1 MTQPFPP
8 HTGHRLH
15 GSYEVMRGGHMNEA
29 FVDFTGGVGEVL
41 YLRQDTPGLFSA
53 VRHALA
59 KESLVG
65 ATALVRESAAHGD
78 PRQGQ
83 SAVRAGAR
91 RRPAF
96 FSLCSLLASLPH
108 PSNSSK
114 SKGNVFALLATQ
126 ASGTAESRCLADA
139 ENVFFY
145 FWFWVSFALRQ
156 AFPSRA
162 QKGTPQLQVPPVT
175 PSALKKKNGK
185 GS

>member
-1 MTQPFPP
+1 
-8 HTGHRLH
+8 
-15 GSYEVMRGGHMNEA
+15 MNEA

-41 YLRQDTPGLFSA
+41 YLRQDIPGLFSA

-65 ATALVRESAAHGD
+65 ATALVRESALSGD

-83 SAVRAGAR
+83 SAVGAGAR

-108 PSNSSK
+108 PSNS
-114 SKGNVFALLATQ
+114 KGNVFALLATQ
-126 ASGTAESRCLADA
+126 ASGTAESRCLADV

-145 FWFWVSFALRQ
+145 SWFRGSFALRQ
-156 AFPSRA
+156 AFPSWA

-175 PSALKKKNGK
+175 PSALKKMAKTLRISAK
-185 GS
+185 GLGLMLMGST